1 MKEFTKLAA
10 LILALGGLPFHS
22 WADFETF
29 TNESGQSIEAELVEL
44 NKAGN
49 EVTIRFRNGTETD
62 AMVSAFCVEDRKRIR
77 NWWKGVQAARELLSP
92 DSRIEI
98 SAKMNRKSKN
108 NDRYSWYSSVDDK
121 TKSFFPEV
129 LIRNDELLTFK
140 GNTIRVVI
148 IAEDLRYEE
157 QKLIVSASTLT
168 SDFVDRGDT
177 VLESDAFRLRQ
188 YEYDSSYSSYEYAYG
203 YEYEGY
209 IVVVKNS
216 KGEITHTRASKSKY
230 LSNMQAIMNCKAGDV
245 YDEDINRKLN
255 VSPNSYFV
263 Q

>member
-1 MKEFTKLAA
+1 MIVFLKRAVLT
-10 LILALGGLPFHS
+10 LILVGLPLCV
-22 WADFETF
+22 WGDFETF
-29 TNESGQSIEAELVEL
+29 TNEAGQSLEAELIEL

-49 EVTIRFRNGTETD
+49 EVTIRLRSGSRMD
-62 AMVSAFCVEDRKRIR
+62 AKVSAFSVEDRKRIR
-77 NWWKGVQAARELLSP
+77 EWWKGVQAARELLSP

-108 NDRYSWYSSVDDK
+108 NDRYDWYSSVDDK

-140 GNTIRVVI
+140 DNTVRVVI
-148 IAEDLRYEE
+148 VAEDLRYEG
-157 QKLIVSASTLT
+157 QRLIVSASTIK

-177 VLESDAFRLRQ
+177 LLESDAFRLRL
-188 YEYDSSYSSYEYAYG
+188 YEYDSSYSNFDYAYG

-230 LSNMQAIMNCKAGDV
+230 LSNMQAIMNCKAGDM
-245 YDEDINRKLN
+245 YDEDLN
-255 VSPNSYFV
+255 HQLKVEPNSYFV